1 MTSVD
6 PTYPAPKKMTRIQDP
21 LEELLAFCLAL
32 PPRPTSMYR
41 RPYILSVE
49 GNIGAGKTSLLDQL
63 EVRVDPR
70 RIVVVREPVDT
81 WMRLTDPT
89 DGESILQKIYKCP
102 AVYSFTFQT
111 VVFHSIMQ
119 SIDEA
124 IATHSE
130 CEIIVCERSLAA
142 SRHVFCAML
151 KEANKISAF
160 EMNIYESFFTPSVM
174 ERYYPDNVFFLDVD
188 PSVCMERIQKRDR
201 KGEEDIP
208 LDYLIKLDHT
218 YRQWLPE
225 YTREFLE
232 HVPRP
237 PLTPVRI

>member
-1 MTSVD
+1 
-6 PTYPAPKKMTRIQDP
+6 
-21 LEELLAFCLAL
+21 
-32 PPRPTSMYR
+32 
-41 RPYILSVE
+41 
-49 GNIGAGKTSLLDQL
+49 
-63 EVRVDPR
+63 
-70 RIVVVREPVDT
+70 
-81 WMRLTDPT
+81 
-89 DGESILQKIYKCP
+89 
-102 AVYSFTFQT
+102 
-111 VVFHSIMQ
+111 MQ

-124 IATHSE
+124 IATHPE

-151 KEANKISAF
+151 KEANQISAF

-174 ERYYPDNVFFLDVD
+174 ERYYPDTVFFLDVD
-188 PSVCMERIQKRDR
+188 PHICLERIQKRDR

-225 YTREFLE
+225 YTHAFLE

-237 PLTPVRI
+237 PLTPVHI